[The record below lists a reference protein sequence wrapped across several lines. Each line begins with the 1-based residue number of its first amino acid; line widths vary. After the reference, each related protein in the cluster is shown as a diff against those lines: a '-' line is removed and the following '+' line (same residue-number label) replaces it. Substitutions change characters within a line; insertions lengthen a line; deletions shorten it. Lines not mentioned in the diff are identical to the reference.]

1 MINDHVP
8 APLSGSLVVCHNTP
22 AAPGLF
28 SVYSH
33 FPPHGW
39 VRVKKGDVGIY
50 IGEYIPGGNDDMSD
64 VVGKPID
71 LIYTNGNV
79 LRVPRGIMRPVED
92 K

>member
-1 MINDHVP
+1 
-8 APLSGSLVVCHNTP
+8 
-22 AAPGLF
+22 
-28 SVYSH
+28 
-33 FPPHGW
+33 
-39 VRVKKGDVGIY
+39 
-50 IGEYIPGGNDDMSD
+50 MSD